1 MARPRTLSATL
12 AALNSDTVDL
22 ISFIDN
28 GGIYRAVNR
37 AHESYFGL
45 QREHILGRHIGE
57 VLPRGRR
64 QALVEPNV
72 AGAMAGETVNF
83 TAVIDCPG
91 RGVRT
96 MDLTCQP
103 ALDAHGARLGV
114 ILNAHDITA
123 LTATQRDLEH

>member
-1 MARPRTLSATL
+1 MLFRS
-12 AALNSDTVDL
+12 
-22 ISFIDN
+22 
-28 GGIYRAVNR
+28 
-37 AHESYFGL
+37 
-45 QREHILGRHIGE
+45 
-57 VLPRGRR
+57 
-64 QALVEPNV
+64 
-72 AGAMAGETVNF
+72 VNF
-83 TAVIDCPG
+83 TAVIDYPG